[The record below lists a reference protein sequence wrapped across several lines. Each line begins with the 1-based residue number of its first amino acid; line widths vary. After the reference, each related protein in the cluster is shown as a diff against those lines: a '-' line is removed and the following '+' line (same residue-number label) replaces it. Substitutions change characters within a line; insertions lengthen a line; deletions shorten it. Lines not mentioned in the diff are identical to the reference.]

1 MPRNGCDAFPETGCG
16 SGDATSSGCLLPSAE
31 SRLPVPGAGAKRL
44 LGVERICLDQ
54 HATQIQLTKQ
64 LLLCAEPCD

>member
-1 MPRNGCDAFPETGCG
+1 
-16 SGDATSSGCLLPSAE
+16 
-31 SRLPVPGAGAKRL
+31 
-44 LGVERICLDQ
+44 VERICLDQ